1 MQDVMQDVMNYP
13 ANRIS
18 DRSAGT
24 ALTFSVELIA
34 YLVIFGFALAL
45 RLAELDAVPL
55 GVDEAQR
62 ALAAW
67 RVAMPGVVGAPIVP
81 DSPLI
86 FAIQTISFMLMGGS
100 EQSARLVI
108 ALAGALLVIAPAL
121 FRAQFGPSRALLFS
135 FVLLFSPVLLVASR
149 TSSPVIVSL
158 ALGTVLLWAFSRYQ
172 RRRARGDAILVT
184 ALAAALM
191 LLAGPDGPVLALILA
206 LAWVTAHRLTARE
219 DPYAFDEPPTQF
231 ETGSP
236 QQRESLLTTWPW
248 LLALPVA
255 ALVVVVVATLFMLY
269 PPGLSAVG
277 ALIVGTLSAV
287 GVSAPTAFHPVLAAL
302 FYEPFVIAAGLIAY
316 VLMARRGSLVFVDR
330 FLLGWAAFGALAGLF
345 FTESPAYASWITVPM
360 AGLAARLGL
369 LMISHDQ
376 KTTDWPVPYWARYV
390 VALAAAAIFAVLTMG
405 LQQLARNLLFS
416 LDGTLTSA
424 PIDLTSAILVF
435 VTTLFAIVTYFM
447 AVSVWDRRT
456 ALQGI
461 GIGVLVLGLLTS
473 LGAGW
478 NVAVVRAASPTEF
491 WRTRAT
497 SMDMMLLRDTLF
509 ELARRE
515 TRGFP
520 SLPIAVLAP
529 QDGVIAWVVRDFT
542 GVRFITEPSAAY
554 GEGVVLFDA
563 PILPELGGSY
573 VGQDFAIERS
583 WSLSA
588 LRPIDLFAWWT
599 QGRVRADAKAEIRAD
614 MAYLW
619 LRQDIYDGVQ
629 PDINPRG

>member
-1 MQDVMQDVMNYP
+1 MQNIVMDYP
-13 ANRIS
+13 AKRIG
-18 DRSAGT
+18 DRAAGAAFT
-24 ALTFSVELIA
+24 LSVELIA
-34 YLVIFGFALAL
+34 YLIIFGLALVL

-55 GVDEAQR
+55 GADEARR

-67 RVAMPGVVGAPIVP
+67 RVAMPGVVGMPIVP

-86 FAIQTISFMLMGGS
+86 FAVQTISFALMGGS

-121 FRAQFGPSRALLFS
+121 FRAQLGPGRALLFS
-135 FVLLFSPVLLVASR
+135 FALLFSPALLLASR
-149 TSSPVIVSL
+149 TSSPVVGSL
-158 ALGTVLLWAFSRYQ
+158 AIAALLLWAFIRYRQ
-172 RRRARGDAILVT
+172 RRTLGGAVLVT
-184 ALAAALM
+184 VLAAALI
-191 LLAGPDGPVLALILA
+191 LLAEPGGPVLALILA
-206 LAWVTAHRLTARE
+206 LAWVSAHRLTARE
-219 DPYAFDEPPTQF
+219 DRYAFDGASAQPETDEPRP
-231 ETGSP
+231 
-236 QQRESLLTTWPW
+236 RASLLTAWPW
-248 LLALPVA
+248 LQTLPVA

-277 ALIVGTLSAV
+277 TLIVGVLSAV
-287 GVSAPTAFHPVLAAL
+287 GASAPAAFHPVLAAL
-302 FYEPFVIAAGLIAY
+302 FYEPFAIAAGLIAY
-316 VLMARRGSLVFVDR
+316 ALMARRGSLRFVDR
-330 FLLGWAAFGALAGLF
+330 FLLGWAVFGALAGLF
-345 FTESPAYASWITVPM
+345 FTESPAYALWITVPM
-360 AGLAARLGL
+360 AGLAARLAL
-369 LMISHDQ
+369 LIISQDQ

-416 LDGTLTSA
+416 PDGTLTSA
-424 PIDLTSAILVF
+424 PIDVTSAILVF
-435 VTTLFAIVTYFM
+435 VTALFAVVTYFM
-447 AVSVWDRRT
+447 AVSIWDRRT
-456 ALQGI
+456 AWQGI
-461 GIGVLVLGLLTS
+461 GIGVLALGLLTS

-478 NVAVVRAASPTEF
+478 NVAVVRADSPTEF

-497 SMDMMLLRDTLF
+497 SMDTMLLRDTLF

-520 SLPIAVLAP
+520 SFPIAVLAP
-529 QDGVIAWVVRDFT
+529 QDSVIAWVVRDFT

-573 VGQDFAIERS
+573 VGQDFAVERS

-588 LRPIDLFAWWT
+588 LQPIDLFAWWT
-599 QGRVRADAKAEIRAD
+599 QGRIRASANAEIRAD

-619 LRQDIYDGVQ
+619 LRQDVYEGSQSDANQ
-629 PDINPRG
+629 RG

>member
-1 MQDVMQDVMNYP
+1 MQDVMDYP
-13 ANRIS
+13 AERIS
-18 DRSAGT
+18 ERSARA
-24 ALTFSVELIA
+24 ALTLSVELIA
-34 YLVIFGFALAL
+34 YLVIFGLALVL
-45 RLAELDAVPL
+45 RLAELDTVPL
-55 GVDEAQR
+55 GADEARR

-67 RVAMPGVVGAPIVP
+67 RVAMPGVVGMPIVP

-86 FAIQTISFMLMGGS
+86 FAVQTISFALMGGS

-108 ALAGALLVIAPAL
+108 ALTGALLVIAPAL
-121 FRAQFGPSRALLFS
+121 FRAQLGPSRALLFS
-135 FVLLFSPVLLVASR
+135 FVLLFSPVLLLASR
-149 TSSPVIVSL
+149 ASSPVIGSL
-158 ALGTVLLWAFSRYQ
+158 AIAALLLWALTRYQ
-172 RRRARGDAILVT
+172 RRRARGDAILATV
-184 ALAAALM
+184 LAAALI
-191 LLAGPDGPVLALILA
+191 LLAEPGGPVLALILA
-206 LAWVTAHRLTARE
+206 LAWAAAHWLTARA
-219 DPYAFDEPPTQF
+219 DRYALDEPPTQF
-231 ETGSP
+231 ETNGSQP
-236 QQRESLLTTWPW
+236 REPLLTTWPW
-248 LLALPVA
+248 LSALPIA

-269 PPGLSAVG
+269 PSGLSAVG
-277 ALIVGTLSAV
+277 TLIVGTLSAV
-287 GVSAPTAFHPVLAAL
+287 GASASAAFHPVLAAL
-302 FYEPFVIAAGLIAY
+302 FYEPFVIAAGFIAY
-316 VLMARRGSLVFVDR
+316 ALMVRRGGLIFIDR
-330 FLLGWAAFGALAGLF
+330 FLLAWATLGALAGLF
-345 FTESPAYASWITVPM
+345 FTKSPAYALWITVPM

-369 LMISHDQ
+369 LMIGQDQ

-390 VALAAAAIFAVLTMG
+390 MALAAAAIFTVLTMG

-416 LDGTLTSA
+416 PDGTLTGA
-424 PIDLTSAILVF
+424 PIDVTSAILVL
-435 VTTLFAIVTYFM
+435 VTALFAVVTYFM

-461 GIGVLVLGLLTS
+461 GIGVLALGLLTS

-497 SMDMMLLRDTLF
+497 SMDTMLLRDTLF

-529 QDGVIAWVVRDFT
+529 QDSVIAWVVRDFT
-542 GVRFITEPSAAY
+542 GVRFISEPSAAY
-554 GEGVVLFDA
+554 GEGVVLFNA

-573 VGQDFAIERS
+573 VGQDFAVERS

-599 QGRVRADAKAEIRAD
+599 QGRIRAGANAEMRAD

-619 LRQDIYDGVQ
+619 LRQDIYEGVQ
-629 PDINPRG
+629 PSVDQRG